1 MTSSNLLALAPWI
14 ALLAAPLAVLAAIT
28 LRRSHL
34 ASALTAGAGLAGSA
48 ACVPFAFPLAPR
60 QVTSLFVVDRYA
72 LFYTG
77 LLACASLAA
86 VALSYG
92 YLKKREEQPEEF
104 YILLL
109 VATLGSS
116 VLVASSHFA
125 SFFLGFELLSVSLY
139 ALIAYPRR
147 ARPPLEAG
155 VKYLILAGASSAFLL
170 FGMALLYVFGGIGV
184 GLFFMLRRGWVIWRP
199 AAMWGALVSL
209 LQTLALVP
217 FHVWTPDVY
226 MGAPAPVTA
235 FVATVSKGGMVAFML
250 RFVTELGPGA
260 AGGAGRLFGA
270 LSAIAVASMV
280 VGNLAALLQT
290 NVKRILAYSSIAHL
304 GYLLVAIL
312 AGGSLAQQAV
322 AYYLAAYFVTTLGA
336 FGVVIVLS
344 SAEREAETLDDYRGL
359 LWSRPWLALIL
370 TASLLSLAGIPLTGG
385 FLAKFYVF
393 AAGVV
398 EPLGA
403 RRLDGDQQRDRALLL
418 PADRRGDVRCPSR
431 RGGRPEHPPGRRHG
445 CHSRLRRRDGPAR
458 ADRPHG
464 VARSLSW
471 PAAGAHW
478 NDRLQTRTTVAAARV
493 GVSAAPPHSPSELE
507 EIGDLGLE
515 ARQDLLAVQFF
526 AAGDDARRE
535 ERSVNGHPRSPR
547 IDDPDHTGACCQV
560 VGDLGANIVRSVAWR
575 EHLDG
580 EIGSARKCPRHVADR
595 LEALTGDERDIGPAN
610 RVRCTGEKEA
620 RIARTH
626 NPEPPRANESP
637 QQLGD
642 NCRHSSVPRPRKRLR
657 DKMTGLKLVAP
668 AIVGKRVKI
677 LGSQWPLLAWVFHT
691 TMIRSM
697 VRVLKQT
704 REQPK
709 GVVSAARMLVISDAS
724 WAMGSQRFG
733 ALRPESGHA
742 QRAGPTIADL

>member
-28 LRRSHL
+28 LRRNHL
-34 ASALTAGAGLAGSA
+34 ASALTAGAGLACCA
-48 ACVPFAFPLAPR
+48 ICVPFAFPLAPR

-170 FGMALLYVFGGIGV
+170 FGMALLYAVTARMDFISIAASLRSSHGSGGILLSAGLALFVTGV
-184 GLFFMLRRGWVIWRP
+184 AFK
-199 AAMWGALVSL
+199 
-209 LQTLALVP
+209 LALVP

-260 AGGAGRLFGA
+260 AGGAGRLLCA
-270 LSAIAVASMV
+270 LSVIAVASMV

-336 FGVVIVLS
+336 FGVVTVLS

-393 AAGVV
+393 AAGVESSLWV
-398 EPLGA
+398 LVVSMVINSA
-403 RRLDGDQQRDRALLL
+403 IALFYY
-418 PADRRGDVRCPSR
+418 
-431 RGGRPEHPPGRRHG
+431 
-445 CHSRLRRRDGPAR
+445 LRIV
-458 ADRPHG
+458 
-464 VARSLSW
+464 VAMFAVP
-471 PAAGAHW
+471 PAAAEGPSVP
-478 NDRLQTRTTVAAARV
+478 LAAAT
-493 GVSAAPPHSPSELE
+493 AATPGS
-507 EIGDLGLE
+507 GAGMV
-515 ARQDLLAVQFF
+515 LL
-526 AAGDDARRE
+526 
-535 ERSVNGHPRSPR
+535 
-547 IDDPDHTGACCQV
+547 
-560 VGDLGANIVRSVAWR
+560 
-575 EHLDG
+575 
-580 EIGSARKCPRHVADR
+580 
-595 LEALTGDERDIGPAN
+595 ALTGLM
-610 RVRCTGEKEA
+610 VW
-620 RIARTH
+620 
-626 NPEPPRANESP
+626 
-637 QQLGD
+637 LG
-642 NCRHSSVPRPRKRLR
+642 VYP
-657 DKMTGLKLVAP
+657 G
-668 AIVGKRVKI
+668 
-677 LGSQWPLLAWVFHT
+677 PLLGLIGTTVF
-691 TMIRSM
+691 R
-697 VRVLKQT
+697 L
-704 REQPK
+704 
-709 GVVSAARMLVISDAS
+709 AR
-724 WAMGSQRFG
+724 
-733 ALRPESGHA
+733 P
-742 QRAGPTIADL
+742 